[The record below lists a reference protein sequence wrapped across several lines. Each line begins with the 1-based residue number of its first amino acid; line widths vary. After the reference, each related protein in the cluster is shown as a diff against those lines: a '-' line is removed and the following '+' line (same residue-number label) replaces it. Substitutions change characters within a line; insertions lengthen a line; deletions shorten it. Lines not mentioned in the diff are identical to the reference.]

1 MSLSILIV
9 IQTKVVVGDYNLKLC
24 GFELYSVDYYAG
36 FSIYNHRTMVTC
48 DFLSSLSGLFMLPAL
63 LCALFDILL
72 IKNKLT
78 FKQKKIFLIFYSCVA
93 VCILCLW
100 IVASVFST
108 GRYANNSDKE
118 DLWHEVKASIIAV
131 IVLSYLSMFI
141 WVIRMFSQTIRA
153 QNVSPLA
160 LSLYKLYSQ
169 CSWSVQ
175 GETLCCASAL

>member
-24 GFELYSVDYYAG
+24 GFELYSVDYFDYYAG

-48 DFLSSLSGLFMLPAL
+48 DFLSSLSGLFILPAL

-118 DLWHEVKASIIAV
+118 DLWDEVKASIIAV
-131 IVLSYLSMFI
+131 IVLSYLSMLI
-141 WVIRMFSQTIRA
+141 WVRMFSQTICA
-153 QNVSPLA
+153 QNVSFSSF
-160 LSLYKLYSQ
+160 SL
-169 CSWSVQ
+169 
-175 GETLCCASAL
+175 

>member
-1 MSLSILIV
+1 MSLCILIV
-9 IQTKVVVGDYNLKLC
+9 IQTKVVVDSYYKKLC
-24 GFELYSVDYYAG
+24 GFELYSSYDYWDSSFYD
-36 FSIYNHRTMVTC
+36 HRTMVTC
-48 DFLSSLSGLFMLPAL
+48 DFLSSLSGLFILPAL

-93 VCILCLW
+93 VCILCFW

-131 IVLSYLSMFI
+131 IALSYLSMLI
-141 WVIRMFSQTIRA
+141 WVRMFSQTIRA
-153 QNVSPLA
+153 QNVSPFSSF
-160 LSLYKLYSQ
+160 SL
-169 CSWSVQ
+169 
-175 GETLCCASAL
+175 

>member
-24 GFELYSVDYYAG
+24 GFELYLVDYYAG

-48 DFLSSLSGLFMLPAL
+48 DFLSSLSGLFILPAL

-72 IKNKLT
+72 INNKLT

-131 IVLSYLSMFI
+131 IVLSYLSMLI
-141 WVIRMFSQTIRA
+141 WVRMFSQTICA
-153 QNVSPLA
+153 QNVSFSSF
-160 LSLYKLYSQ
+160 SL
-169 CSWSVQ
+169 
-175 GETLCCASAL
+175 

>member
-1 MSLSILIV
+1 MLLISLTSPQVISLSILIV
-9 IQTKVVVGDYNLKLC
+9 IRTKVVVSNKWC
-24 GFELYSVDYYAG
+24 GFELYKYRVYHYDWHYDGYD
-36 FSIYNHRTMVTC
+36 HRTMVTC
-48 DFLSSLSGLFMLPAL
+48 DFLSSLSGLFILPAL

-118 DLWHEVKASIIAV
+118 DLWDEVKASIIAV
-131 IVLSYLSMFI
+131 IVLSYLSMLI
-141 WVIRMFSQTIRA
+141 WVRMFSQTIRA
-153 QNVSPLA
+153 QNVSFSSF
-160 LSLYKLYSQ
+160 SL
-169 CSWSVQ
+169 
-175 GETLCCASAL
+175 